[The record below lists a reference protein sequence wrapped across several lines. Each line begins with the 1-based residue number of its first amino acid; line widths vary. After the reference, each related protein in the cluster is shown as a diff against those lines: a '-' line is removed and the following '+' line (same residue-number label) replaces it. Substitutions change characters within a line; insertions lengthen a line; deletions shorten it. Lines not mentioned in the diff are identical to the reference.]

1 MKVLI
6 NPRLT
11 FVLGVVIA
19 LVTVWCNAVPTR
31 VDAEGMSE
39 ATGGCM
45 SYCENYD
52 DDCDGCDHEYD
63 DCYFEEGDNNKVCKK
78 YTLFNGCRSSTS
90 CDDYPDGVEQKSC
103 QTF

>member
-1 MKVLI
+1 MKILI

-11 FVLGVVIA
+11 FALGVVLA

-39 ATGGCM
+39 ATGGCDK
-45 SYCENYD
+45 CVNYD
-52 DDCDGCDHEYD
+52 PDCDGCDDEYNY
-63 DCYFEEGDNNKVCKK
+63 CYFQEGDNNKVCEE
-78 YTLFNGCRSSTS
+78 YTLFKGCRSTD
-90 CDDYPDGVEQKSC
+90 CDPQNVTQKSC